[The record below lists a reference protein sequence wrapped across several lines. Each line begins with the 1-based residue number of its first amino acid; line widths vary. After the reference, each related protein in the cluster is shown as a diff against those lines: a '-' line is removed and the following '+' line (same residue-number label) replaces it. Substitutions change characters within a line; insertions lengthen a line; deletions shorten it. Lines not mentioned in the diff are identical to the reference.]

1 MQMRRTISVLALS
14 TALGA
19 LSLCLSSAANAGEP
33 QSIAPQETLTP
44 RGLMFSLQ
52 LAQSDGGQPGMGQNG
67 QAGTDHTGS
76 VPLGTGQTGAAQADT
91 SQAGVGDAIN
101 SRIKE
106 TLARKLPSLFPREQ
120 DRTAVSAFYERRNY
134 APIWVTPTGANP
146 RANEAIGFLRNV
158 AADGLDPADYPTP
171 AFGADEDKLAEAELI
186 LSASVVKFARH
197 ASTGRVA
204 FSRVSGSIFFDQRS
218 PEADEIL
225 NKVSAGDSPVAA
237 LDAFH
242 PQAAEYKAL
251 KKQLAALRAPAPA
264 TQGKEQEKENSAAA
278 KKTKSL
284 KTSSKISSKAKESP
298 PQSSQSK
305 IDSVIANMERW
316 RWMPHDL
323 GANHVLVNI
332 PNYTLSVRH
341 DGQEVWSTKIV
352 VGKPGEQATPLISAA
367 MKSITVNPT
376 WNVPPSIIRNE
387 YLPALS
393 RDPGALARI
402 GLKMGRN
409 KDGSIRVFQPP
420 GEKNALGRIRFNFPN
435 RFLVYH
441 HDTPNKHLFAKAER
455 AFSHGCMRV
464 QNPDQY
470 AETLLRLSQPEDN
483 FTSARMR
490 SYYGENE
497 RNIGLKRP
505 VQVHL
510 SYQTAFVDASGK
522 LQTRRDIYG
531 LDAAITRILKTE
543 RAQADVPVARNYNS
557 SSKPVMAAR

>member
-1 MQMRRTISVLALS
+1 MQMRRTLGVLALS

-19 LSLCLSSAANAGEP
+19 CLSICVSSTANAGEP

-52 LAQSDGGQPGMGQNG
+52 LAQSDGGQPGMGS
-67 QAGTDHTGS
+67 QAGTSPAGMDRTGS
-76 VPLGTGQTGAAQADT
+76 VPSEAGQTGAGQA
-91 SQAGVGDAIN
+91 APDALN

-120 DRTAVSAFYERRNY
+120 DRSAVSAFYERRNY
-134 APIWVTPTGANP
+134 APIWVAPTGANP

-158 AADGLDPADYPTP
+158 AVDGLDPADYPIP
-171 AFGADEDKLAEAELI
+171 AFGADHEKLEQDKLAEAELM
-186 LSASVVKFARH
+186 LSASVVRFARH

-204 FSRVSGSIFFDQRS
+204 FSRVSGAIFFDQRI

-225 NKVSAGDSPVAA
+225 NKLSAGDSPVAA
-237 LDAFH
+237 ALDAFH
-242 PQAAEYKAL
+242 PQSAEYKAL

-264 TQGKEQEKENSAAA
+264 TQGKEQQEESSAAA
-278 KKTKSL
+278 KKTKSA
-284 KTSSKISSKAKESP
+284 KNSPKKSSKAKESP

-352 VGKPGEQATPLISAA
+352 VGKPGEQATPLISTA

-420 GEKNALGRIRFNFPN
+420 GEK
-435 RFLVYH
+435 
-441 HDTPNKHLFAKAER
+441 
-455 AFSHGCMRV
+455 
-464 QNPDQY
+464 
-470 AETLLRLSQPEDN
+470 LSL
-483 FTSARMR
+483 
-490 SYYGENE
+490 
-497 RNIGLKRP
+497 I
-505 VQVHL
+505 H
-510 SYQTAFVDASGK
+510 
-522 LQTRRDIYG
+522 I
-531 LDAAITRILKTE
+531 
-543 RAQADVPVARNYNS
+543 
-557 SSKPVMAAR
+557 

>member
-1 MQMRRTISVLALS
+1 MQMRRTLGVLALS

-19 LSLCLSSAANAGEP
+19 CLSICVSSTANAGEP

-52 LAQSDGGQPGMGQNG
+52 LAQSDGAQPGMGS
-67 QAGTDHTGS
+67 QAGTSPAGTDRTGS
-76 VPLGTGQTGAAQADT
+76 VPSGTGQTGAGQA
-91 SQAGVGDAIN
+91 APDALN

-106 TLARKLPSLFPREQ
+106 TLARKLPSLFAREQ

-134 APIWVTPTGANP
+134 APLWVTPTGANP
-146 RANEAIGFLRNV
+146 RANEAIGFLRGV
-158 AADGLDPADYPTP
+158 AADGLDPADYPIP
-171 AFGADEDKLAEAELI
+171 AFGADEDKLAEAELM
-186 LSASVVKFARH
+186 LSASVVRFARH

-204 FSRVSGSIFFDQRS
+204 FSRVSGAIFFDQRI

-225 NKVSAGDSPVAA
+225 NKLSAGDSPVAA

-264 TQGKEQEKENSAAA
+264 TQGKDQEKESSSAA
-278 KKTKSL
+278 KKTKSSK
-284 KTSSKISSKAKESP
+284 KTSKAKEPPSP
-298 PQSSQSK
+298 PQSSQST

-316 RWMPHDL
+316 RWMPRDL

-409 KDGSIRVFQPP
+409 KDGSIRVYQPP

-483 FTSARMR
+483 FTSARLR
-490 SYYGENE
+490 SYFGENE
-497 RNIGLKRP
+497 RNIALKRP
-505 VQVHL
+505 LQVHL
-510 SYQTAFVDASGK
+510 SYQTAFIDAS
-522 LQTRRDIYG
+522 
-531 LDAAITRILKTE
+531 
-543 RAQADVPVARNYNS
+543 
-557 SSKPVMAAR
+557 

>member
-1 MQMRRTISVLALS
+1 MQMRRTIGVLALS

-19 LSLCLSSAANAGEP
+19 CLSLYLSSTANAGEP

-52 LAQSDGGQPGMGQNG
+52 LAQSEGGQPGMGQNG
-67 QAGTDHTGS
+67 QSGMSQAGTDHTSS
-76 VPLGTGQTGAAQADT
+76 VPSETGPTGAG
-91 SQAGVGDAIN
+91 QAGPSEEAIN

-106 TLARKLPSLFPREQ
+106 TLARKLPSLFAREQ
-120 DRTAVSAFYERRNY
+120 DRTTVSAFYERRNY

-158 AADGLDPADYPTP
+158 AADGLDPADYPIPT
-171 AFGADEDKLAEAELI
+171 FGAEEDKLAEAELM
-186 LSASVVKFARH
+186 LSASVVRFARH

-204 FSRVSGSIFFDQRS
+204 FSRVSGAIFFDQRS

-237 LDAFH
+237 LEAFH

-251 KKQLAALRAPAPA
+251 KKQLAALRAPA
-264 TQGKEQEKENSAAA
+264 TQGKEQEKESSAAA
-278 KKTKSL
+278 KKTKNS
-284 KTSSKISSKAKESP
+284 KKSSKTKESPSP
-298 PQSSQSK
+298 PQSAQSK

-323 GANHVLVNI
+323 GVNHVLVNI

-402 GLKMGRN
+402 GLKIGRN

-441 HDTPNKHLFAKAER
+441 HDTPNKNLFAKAER

-483 FTSARMR
+483 LTSARVR
-490 SYYGENE
+490 SYFGENE
-497 RNIGLKRP
+497 RNISLKRP
-505 VQVHL
+505 LQVHL
-510 SYQTAFVDASGK
+510 SYQTAFVDAAGK
-522 LQTRRDIYG
+522 LQSRRDIYG

-543 RAQADVPVARNYNS
+543 RSQADVPVARNYNA